1 MAVKKNLNVTIN
13 FSKNNIFHL
22 SYWMKKLLLK
32 QDVATICTLE
42 KNFYVALVLFKV
54 SESFLF
60 RESEKPCTFLCSV
73 LVFFGFQEKKRP
85 NRYYLWE
92 IKLFSYCTWL
102 VWYTKKCEFIIKN
115 SASKRGLCFR
125 LFLWRTQ
132 NNFPL

>member
-1 MAVKKNLNVTIN
+1 
-13 FSKNNIFHL
+13 
-22 SYWMKKLLLK
+22 MKKLLLK

-85 NRYYLWE
+85 NRYYL
-92 IKLFSYCTWL
+92 
-102 VWYTKKCEFIIKN
+102 
-115 SASKRGLCFR
+115 
-125 LFLWRTQ
+125 
-132 NNFPL
+132 